1 MAMGACHVCY
11 GESVKESMK
20 TLPAMG
26 RLVAA
31 LILAAALPAA
41 ASAQGRCSQETLTV
55 RGQAVSIGYCVTAAP
70 TKAPGSELLVPVHAT
85 YSSSSGSSAENM
97 TLHFISGVGESRVI
111 RNVDLAKIGSSG
123 TLHLTLVY
131 GSDAT
136 IRIESA
142 TLSPGAITIK

>member
-1 MAMGACHVCY
+1 
-11 GESVKESMK
+11 MK
-20 TLPAMG
+20 TPPVMR
-26 RLVAA
+26 RLVVA
-31 LILAAALPAA
+31 LVLAAAVPAA

-70 TKAPGSELLVPVHAT
+70 TKAPGSELLVPVHAV
-85 YSSSSGSSAENM
+85 YSSPGHTATEDM
-97 TLHFISGVGESRVI
+97 TLHFISGEGESRVI
-111 RNVDLAKIGSSG
+111 RNVDLAKVGSTG

-142 TLSPGAITIK
+142 TLSPGAVTIK